1 MSTQPKTID
10 DISRTKTVIDGTE
23 RVPGRDSLGDFKIT
37 IANLILSLQS
47 LYIGQEMKFLNCYK
61 PISASFPWFCM
72 SLPDQTLTTTN
83 YDSAFIDEMRSRKVT
98 YDEFNTAVSSFSGTW
113 SGSNFTL
120 DNNAANVAMIAEL
133 YEDWLFAG
141 SPTSGW
147 RILVS
152 GGTEY
157 NITGFTVAS
166 RIITVSGSPSGT
178 AIEIYLNRILGSTT
192 SAKHFSWAG
201 LGLYMTG
208 QNKITGLRR
217 RDQFQAWQLGA
228 SNDKTG
234 ARNVYGRTYRRDYSL
249 DSSSYESYT
258 EFELQTTAQGNANML
273 KAMNDGTNGD
283 PRTGT
288 KTEMES
294 GTVLAYVF
302 VGTYTA

>member
-10 DISRTKTVIDGTE
+10 DINRTKTVVDGTE
-23 RVPGRDSLGDFKIT
+23 RMPGRDSLGDFKVT
-37 IANLILSLQS
+37 MANLIQSLQS

-83 YDSAFIDEMRSRKVT
+83 FDSAFIDEMRSRKVI
-98 YDEFNTAVSSFSGTW
+98 YDEFNTAVSSFSGSW
-113 SGSNFTL
+113 SGSDFTL
-120 DNNAANVAMIAEL
+120 DNNAANIAMIAEL

-152 GGTEY
+152 GGSEY

-178 AIEIYLNRILGSTT
+178 SIEIYLNRILGSTT

-217 RDQFQAWQLGA
+217 RDKFQGHLHYSA
-228 SNDKTG
+228 SPDGVNGYSRGYAAGTYVGPAYGTVDLHTELKT
-234 ARNVYGRTYRRDYSL
+234 
-249 DSSSYESYT
+249 SSPIT
-258 EFELQTTAQGNANML
+258 
-273 KAMNDGTNGD
+273 DGTNGT
-283 PRTGT
+283 PRTGP

>member
-23 RVPGRDSLGDFKIT
+23 RVPGRDSSGDFKIT
-37 IANLILSLQS
+37 ITNLISSLQS

-83 YDSAFIDEMRSRKVT
+83 YDSAFIDEMRSRKVV
-98 YDEFNTAVSSFSGTW
+98 YDEFNTAVSSFSGSW
-113 SGSNFTL
+113 SGSDFTL
-120 DNNAANVAMIAEL
+120 DNNAANVTMIAEL

-152 GGTEY
+152 GGSEY
-157 NITGFTVAS
+157 NITNIVTS
-166 RIITVSGSPSGT
+166 TRKITVSGSPSGT
-178 AIEIYLNRILGSTT
+178 SIEIYLNRILGSTT

-217 RDQFQAWQLGA
+217 RDKFQGHLHPQRGA
-228 SNDKTG
+228 GTGSGNDFYRAALLDIANATTPTG
-234 ARNVYGRTYRRDYSL
+234 PSIT
-249 DSSSYESYT
+249 
-258 EFELQTTAQGNANML
+258 
-273 KAMNDGTNGD
+273 DGTNGP

-294 GTVLAYVF
+294 GTIMAYVF
-302 VGTYTA
+302 VGTYTE

>member
-10 DISRTKTVIDGTE
+10 DISRTKTTIDGTE
-23 RVPGRDSLGDFKIT
+23 RVPGRDSSGDFKIT
-37 IANLILSLQS
+37 ITNLISSLQS

-61 PISASFPWFCM
+61 PISASFPWYCM
-72 SLPDQTLTTTN
+72 SLPDATLTTAN
-83 YDSAFIDEMRSRKVT
+83 FDAAFITEMRSRKVV
-98 YDEFNTAVSSFSGTW
+98 YDELNTAVSSFSGTW

-178 AIEIYLNRILGSTT
+178 SIEIYLNRILGSTN
-192 SAKHFSWAG
+192 SCKHFSWAG

-217 RDQFQAWQLGA
+217 RDKFQAWQLGA
-228 SNDKTG
+228 TLSGVDYFSHAINVDQTQAAVG
-234 ARNVYGRTYRRDYSL
+234 LANSTDIRN
-249 DSSSYESYT
+249 YT
-258 EFELQTTAQGNANML
+258 TTQGL
-273 KAMNDGTNGD
+273 SERYKAMSDGTNGT
-283 PRTGT
+283 PRTGP

>member
-23 RVPGRDSLGDFKIT
+23 RVPGRDSSGDFKIT
-37 IANLILSLQS
+37 ITNLILSLQS

-120 DNNAANVAMIAEL
+120 DNNAANLSMIAEL

-152 GGTEY
+152 GGSEY

-178 AIEIYLNRILGSTT
+178 SIEIYLNRILGSIT
-192 SAKHFSWAG
+192 SCKHFSEAG
-201 LGLYMTG
+201 LATYQAGG
-208 QNKITGLRR
+208 GKINGLRR
-217 RDQFQAWQLGA
+217 RDKLQGHRHSQSTLITTPYGGTYYIGDGGGLPHMIQTADTLGPV
-228 SNDKTG
+228 T
-234 ARNVYGRTYRRDYSL
+234 
-249 DSSSYESYT
+249 
-258 EFELQTTAQGNANML
+258 
-273 KAMNDGTNGD
+273 DGTNGD
-283 PRTGT
+283 PRTGSET
-288 KTEMES
+288 QAKS
-294 GTVLAYVF
+294 GTDYKYIF
-302 VGTYTA
+302 VGSYTE

>member
-10 DISRTKTVIDGTE
+10 DISRTKTVIDGSE
-23 RVPGRDSLGDFKIT
+23 RVPGRDGSGDFKIT
-37 IANLILSLQS
+37 ITNLISSLQS
-47 LYIGQEMKFLNCYK
+47 LYVGQEMKFLNCYK
-61 PISASFPWFCM
+61 PISSSFPWFCM

-83 YDSAFIDEMRSRKVT
+83 FDSAFIDEMRSRKVI
-98 YDEFNTAVSSFSGTW
+98 YDEFNTAVSSFSGSW
-113 SGSNFTL
+113 SGSDFTL

-152 GGTEY
+152 GGSEY
-157 NITGFTVAS
+157 NITNIVTS
-166 RIITVSGSPSGT
+166 TRKITVSGSPSGT
-178 AIEIYLNRILGSTT
+178 SIEIYLNRILGSTT
-192 SAKHFSWAG
+192 AAKHFSWAG

-217 RDQFQAWQLGA
+217 RDKFQGWQLGMDV
-228 SNDKTG
+228 SNSTYYGYAEGAWVGLQPGLGGADSNSAIFSGYKTMQG
-234 ARNVYGRTYRRDYSL
+234 TSARLV
-249 DSSSYESYT
+249 
-258 EFELQTTAQGNANML
+258 A
-273 KAMNDGTNGD
+273 KNDGTHGT
-283 PRTGT
+283 PRTGP

-302 VGTYTA
+302 VGSYTA

>member
-23 RVPGRDSLGDFKIT
+23 RVPGRDSSGDFKIT
-37 IANLILSLQS
+37 ITNLISSLQS

-72 SLPDQTLTTTN
+72 SLPDATLTTTN
-83 YDSAFIDEMRSRKVT
+83 YDSAFIDEMRSRKVV
-98 YDEFNTAVSSFSGTW
+98 YDEFNTAVSSFSGSW
-113 SGSNFTL
+113 SGSDFTL

-152 GGTEY
+152 GGSEY

-178 AIEIYLNRILGSTT
+178 SIEIYLNRILGSTT

-217 RDQFQAWQLGA
+217 RDKFQGWQLGGI
-228 SNDKTG
+228 TG
-234 ARNVYGRTYRRDYSL
+234 GNNYYARIRAVSPGSAGAIYLPWS
-249 DSSSYESYT
+249 
-258 EFELQTTAQGNANML
+258 TTSDQGAADMA
-273 KAMNDGTNGD
+273 KAMSDGTNGT
-283 PRTGT
+283 PRTGS

-294 GTVLAYVF
+294 GTIMVYMYT
-302 VGTYTA
+302 GEYTA

>member
-1 MSTQPKTID
+1 MSTQPKTIG

-23 RVPGRDSLGDFKIT
+23 WVPGRDSLGDFKIT
-37 IANLILSLQS
+37 IMNLISSLQS

-61 PISASFPWFCM
+61 PISASFPWYCM
-72 SLPDQTLTTTN
+72 SLPDETLTTTN

-98 YDEFNTAVSSFSGTW
+98 YDELNTAVSSFSGSW
-113 SGSNFTL
+113 SGSDFTL
-120 DNNAANVAMIAEL
+120 DNNAANIAMIAEL

-152 GGTEY
+152 GGSEY
-157 NITGFTVAS
+157 NITNIVTS
-166 RIITVSGSPSGT
+166 TRKITVSGSPSGT
-178 AIEIYLNRILGSTT
+178 SIEIYLNRILGSTT

-217 RDQFQAWQLGA
+217 RDKFQGHKFTL
-228 SNDKTG
+228 K
-234 ARNVYGRTYRRDYSL
+234 
-249 DSSSYESYT
+249 
-258 EFELQTTAQGNANML
+258 QGNTGVSLA
-273 KAMNDGTNGD
+273 GTGYLGTWSDLGYTNSNPIGAITTDDVNGT
-283 PRTGT
+283 PRTGP

>member
-10 DISRTKTVIDGTE
+10 NISRTKTVIDGTE

-37 IANLILSLQS
+37 ITNLISSLQS

-83 YDSAFIDEMRSRKVT
+83 YDSAFIDEMRSRKVV

-152 GGTEY
+152 GGIEY
-157 NITGFTVAS
+157 NITGFTVGS

-178 AIEIYLNRILGSTT
+178 SIEIYLNRILGSTN
-192 SAKHFSWAG
+192 SCKHFSWAG

-217 RDQFQAWQLGA
+217 RDRMQGHWHESYYNSQVVSFASTGTIDGA
-228 SNDKTG
+228 SG
-234 ARNVYGRTYRRDYSL
+234 NVNTAHTSTRTR
-249 DSSSYESYT
+249 
-258 EFELQTTAQGNANML
+258 TAIS
-273 KAMNDGTNGD
+273 DGVNGT
-283 PRTGT
+283 PRTGP

>member
-10 DISRTKTVIDGTE
+10 DISRTKTVIDGSE
-23 RVPGRDSLGDFKIT
+23 RVPGRDSSGDFKIT
-37 IANLILSLQS
+37 ITNLISSLQS

-72 SLPDQTLTTTN
+72 SLPDQTLTTAN
-83 YDSAFIDEMRSRKVT
+83 YDSAFIDEMRSRKVI
-98 YDEFNTAVSSFSGTW
+98 YDEFNTAVSSFSGSW

-152 GGTEY
+152 GGSEY
-157 NITGFTVAS
+157 NITNIVTS
-166 RIITVSGSPSGT
+166 TRKITVSGSPSGT
-178 AIEIYLNRILGSTT
+178 SIEIYLNRILGSTT

-217 RDQFQAWQLGA
+217 RNKMQGHYHQVYFQSIGLSGGVGDAAYNSTNSPGTYDRGPNAKQLV
-228 SNDKTG
+228 S
-234 ARNVYGRTYRRDYSL
+234 
-249 DSSSYESYT
+249 
-258 EFELQTTAQGNANML
+258 
-273 KAMNDGTNGD
+273 DGTNGT
-283 PRTGT
+283 PRTGP

-302 VGTYTA
+302 VGSYTA

>member
-10 DISRTKTVIDGTE
+10 DISRIKTVIDGTE
-23 RVPGRDSLGDFKIT
+23 RVPGRDSSGDFKIT
-37 IANLILSLQS
+37 ITNLISSLQS

-72 SLPDQTLTTTN
+72 SLPDATLTTTN
-83 YDSAFIDEMRSRKVT
+83 YDSAFIDEMRSRKVV
-98 YDEFNTAVSSFSGTW
+98 YDEFNTAVSSFSGSW
-113 SGSNFTL
+113 SGSDFTL

-152 GGTEY
+152 GSTEY
-157 NITGFTVAS
+157 NITNIVTS
-166 RIITVSGSPSGT
+166 TRKITVSGSPSGT
-178 AIEIYLNRILGSTT
+178 SIEIYLNRILGSTT

-217 RDQFQAWQLGA
+217 RDKFQGHKFSAYVPGGGNPAPA
-228 SNDKTG
+228 S
-234 ARNVYGRTYRRDYSL
+234 YGQGCATDL
-249 DSSSYESYT
+249 SYNISVVVSGPIT
-258 EFELQTTAQGNANML
+258 
-273 KAMNDGTNGD
+273 DGTNGT
-283 PRTGT
+283 PRTGP

>member
-23 RVPGRDSLGDFKIT
+23 RVPGRDSSGDFKIT
-37 IANLILSLQS
+37 IANLISSLQS

-61 PISASFPWFCM
+61 PISSSFPWFCM
-72 SLPDQTLTTTN
+72 SLPDATLATTN
-83 YDSAFIDEMRSRKVT
+83 YDSAFIDEMGSRKVT

-152 GGTEY
+152 GGSEY

-178 AIEIYLNRILGSTT
+178 SIEIYLNRILGSTT
-192 SAKHFSWAG
+192 SCKHFSWAG

-208 QNKITGLRR
+208 QNKITVLR
-217 RDQFQAWQLGA
+217 L
-228 SNDKTG
+228 S
-234 ARNVYGRTYRRDYSL
+234 
-249 DSSSYESYT
+249 
-258 EFELQTTAQGNANML
+258 
-273 KAMNDGTNGD
+273 
-283 PRTGT
+283 
-288 KTEMES
+288 
-294 GTVLAYVF
+294 
-302 VGTYTA
+302 

>member
-23 RVPGRDSLGDFKIT
+23 RVPGRDSSGDFKIT
-37 IANLILSLQS
+37 ITNLISSLQS

-83 YDSAFIDEMRSRKVT
+83 YDSAFIDEMRSKKVV
-98 YDEFNTAVSSFSGTW
+98 YDEFNTAVSSFSGSW
-113 SGSNFTL
+113 SGSDFTL

-152 GGTEY
+152 GGSEY
-157 NITGFTVAS
+157 NITNIVTS
-166 RIITVSGSPSGT
+166 TRKITVSGSPSGT
-178 AIEIYLNRILGSTT
+178 SIEIYLNRILGSTT

-217 RDQFQAWQLGA
+217 RDKMQQITGSITDLQSSSTGGTASGAISRTLEGTPGA
-228 SNDKTG
+228 SGSN
-234 ARNVYGRTYRRDYSL
+234 YRYIDLNFNSAN
-249 DSSSYESYT
+249 SP
-258 EFELQTTAQGNANML
+258 NA
-273 KAMNDGTNGD
+273 
-283 PRTGT
+283 RTGS

-294 GTVLAYVF
+294 GTIMAYVF

>member
-23 RVPGRDSLGDFKIT
+23 RVPGRDSSGDFKIT
-37 IANLILSLQS
+37 ITNLISSLQS

-61 PISASFPWFCM
+61 PISSSFPWFCM
-72 SLPDQTLTTTN
+72 SLPDATLTTTN
-83 YDSAFIDEMRSRKVT
+83 YDSAFIDEMRSRKVV
-98 YDEFNTAVSSFSGTW
+98 YDEFNTAVSSFSGSW
-113 SGSNFTL
+113 SGSDFTL

-141 SPTSGW
+141 SPTTGW

-152 GGTEY
+152 GGSEY
-157 NITGFTVAS
+157 NITNIVTS
-166 RIITVSGSPSGT
+166 TRKITVSGSPSGT
-178 AIEIYLNRILGSTT
+178 SIEIYLNRILGSTT

-217 RDQFQAWQLGA
+217 RDKMQGWQLGGVNTNSYYSYIDLINNA
-228 SNDKTG
+228 ETAPSPVTG
-234 ARNVYGRTYRRDYSL
+234 HCTQRNAVNRQG
-249 DSSSYESYT
+249 DS
-258 EFELQTTAQGNANML
+258 GMM
-273 KAMNDGTNGD
+273 KAMDDGTNGD
-283 PRTGT
+283 PRTGP

-294 GTVLAYVF
+294 GTILAYVF
-302 VGTYTA
+302 VGSYTA